1 MDAASFG
8 ALFSI
13 LPFGILLGSLLFGP
27 FADRY
32 GYKVIFALAG
42 VVMFTGF
49 QGIAFASSPLILKLC
64 VFGFGIGG
72 GALNGGAN
80 AVVSDISDQ
89 NRGANLSL
97 LGVFFA
103 IGALG
108 MPSVLGLLQ
117 QQFSFEAIV
126 SSIGY
131 LALASTI
138 LFFVTKFPE
147 AKQAHGIAW
156 SAIGKM
162 FNDSFLLLVSFF
174 LFCQC
179 SFEALIN
186 NWTTTFL
193 LDKMPLSMSSALYAL
208 SMYVVGMAGMRLL
221 LGKLLRQVAPDI
233 VMFASIGLL
242 IAGSAL
248 LQVSTA
254 YGFATVGLVTI
265 GAGLAAGFPVMLG
278 FVGDRY
284 AALSGT
290 AFSMVI
296 SIGLFGSMCVNYIMG
311 HVVELY
317 GVQHLV
323 TATYILTGLMLL
335 FTIGIIR
342 KLSLKTTRE

>member
-42 VVMFTGF
+42 AAMFGGF
-49 QGIAFASSPLILKLC
+49 QGIAFASSPLVLKLC
-64 VFGFGIGG
+64 VFGFGVGG

-108 MPSVLGLLQ
+108 MPFILGLLQ
-117 QQFSFEAIV
+117 QQYSFGIIV
-126 SSIGY
+126 SSVGY
-131 LALASTI
+131 LALAATI
-138 LFFVTKFPE
+138 LFFVTRFPD

-186 NWTTTFL
+186 NWTPTYL

-208 SMYVVGMAGMRLL
+208 SMNVVGMAGMRLI
-221 LGKLLRQVAPDI
+221 LGKLLRQVSPGI

-248 LQVSTA
+248 LQVSTG

-284 AALSGT
+284 ASLSGT

-311 HVVELY
+311 LVVETY
-317 GVQHLV
+317 GIQHLV
-323 TATYILTGLMLL
+323 TAIFVLTVFMLL